1 MVVGF
6 HTIELNWNS
15 RTKTGK
21 GKGIIIQVADTQLPE
36 KNFHIQ
42 LTFLIGK
49 IFRDCFLH
57 TNQK

>member
-21 GKGIIIQVADTQLPE
+21 RKGIIMQVADTQLPE
-36 KNFHIQ
+36 KAFIYN
-42 LTFLIGK
+42 
-49 IFRDCFLH
+49 
-57 TNQK
+57 